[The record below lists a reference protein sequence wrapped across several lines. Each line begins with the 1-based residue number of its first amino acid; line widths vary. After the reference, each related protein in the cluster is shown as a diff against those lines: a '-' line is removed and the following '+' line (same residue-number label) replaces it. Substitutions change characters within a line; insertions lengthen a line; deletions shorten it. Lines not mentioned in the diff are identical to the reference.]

1 MAAKSIKLKEDLYYC
16 GVYDE
21 KLRIFDIV
29 MMTPFGSTYNAYIV
43 KGKKHTVL
51 IETVKEKFYDEM
63 VQRIE
68 DAIGKDGKI
77 DYIIHNHTEPDHTG
91 SSHRLIMEKFP
102 EAKVIGSQN
111 AVAYLKDI
119 NKELSP
125 KITYLVAGKDIQN
138 LDIGGYTLQF
148 TQAPFLHWPDS
159 MFTYIPEMK
168 AAFTCDFF
176 GSHYCFPELLD
187 SKIDKWGDF
196 MEAYKYYYDAIFGPF
211 PKYVLDG
218 CKIIRK
224 YQKTTGLEFIGNSH
238 GPMLTD
244 AKMEELV
251 SLYEKWGEA
260 GKLAPEKRWKDG
272 VTIVYVSA
280 YGYTEEIAKAMKEG
294 IEAQGIPV
302 KMFDAVYAKEEE
314 IAPAMSTYRGLLFGS
329 PTLINDALPQ
339 IWQAVN
345 KLNPMINMGQM
356 AGTFGSYGWS
366 GEACQNLDQR
376 LKQLKLKQPLDP
388 FTVKFRPSKAEL
400 ENAKVWAGKFARA
413 VKGEKIME
421 RKKELAKAEGKKT
434 KEEAPKYPTDG
445 KLRKWKCIVC
455 GEIFQSVLPPN
466 QCPACS
472 AEGDIWVEVGVVE
485 AFEGQEKPEP
495 SFKGTVAVIG
505 GCGAGFSA
513 VKAIR
518 EKNAACKVLLF
529 SDEGMPYY
537 RPTVTKQFEYMTNEK
552 WLEQNKVELIKEKV
566 TAVNSSEKTLKVSSG
581 KTYSFDRAILA
592 VGSKPFSPFPK
603 ADNVFTVKTPED
615 MERIVK
621 FSLGGKGYSNPVFIG
636 GGLLGLEAAERM
648 VQVNSKNIKKMT
660 MIEVM
665 NRILP
670 RQLDQVGSEIYAK
683 MLVNQGLELKI
694 GTMIDTFAL
703 QEVVDPE
710 TNEKKTIAHKI
721 KFKDG
726 TELETDCI
734 VVAIGV
740 KPDLELAQQV
750 GAKAGRA
757 IQVDEEM
764 KTSVSDIYA
773 AGDCTEVNGMWIPNW
788 PNAIAQGMVAGWS
801 ASGFIEDIKEAE
813 AKKPFRFTRES
824 SPYNLT
830 SFGAKVF
837 SLGEVNE
844 CTTFLTKRDG
854 DDQYVKIAFDKEK
867 KMCGALLIGK
877 DILPTISTT
886 ALTRGV
892 AQRISVLEAAKLLAN
907 A

>member
-1 MAAKSIKLKEDLYYC
+1 ML
-16 GVYDE
+16 
-21 KLRIFDIV
+21 
-29 MMTPFGSTYNAYIV
+29 
-43 KGKKHTVL
+43 
-51 IETVKEKFYDEM
+51 
-63 VQRIE
+63 QRIE
-68 DAIGKDGKI
+68 DVIGKDGKI
-77 DYIIHNHTEPDHTG
+77 DYIVHNHTEPDHTG

-148 TQAPFLHWPDS
+148 HQAPFLHWPDS

-176 GSHYCFPELLD
+176 GSHYCFPELMD
-187 SKIDKWGDF
+187 TKIPKWDEF

-224 YQKTTGLEFIGNSH
+224 FQKTGLEFIGNSH
-238 GPMLTD
+238 GPVLTD
-244 AKMEELV
+244 KMEELV
-251 SLYEKWGEA
+251 KLYEKWGEA
-260 GKLAPEKRWKDG
+260 GKLEPAKRWKDG

-294 IEAQGIPV
+294 IEKQGLPV
-302 KMFDAVYAKEEE
+302 KMFDAVYAKPEE
-314 IAPAMSTYRGLLFGS
+314 ISPAMSTYRGLLFGS
-329 PTLINDALPQ
+329 PTLVNDALPQ

-345 KLNPMINMGQM
+345 TLNPMINMGQV
-356 AGTFGSYGWS
+356 AGVFGSYGWS
-366 GEACQNLDQR
+366 GEATQNLDQR

-400 ENAKVWAGKFARA
+400 ENAKAWAEKFARA

-421 RKKELAKAEGKKT
+421 RKKELAKIEGKSKV
-434 KEEAPKYPTDG
+434 EVPKYPTDG

-455 GEIFQSVLPPN
+455 GEIFTSVVPPN

-495 SFKGTVAVIG
+495 SFKGTVAIIG

-518 EKNAACKVLLF
+518 EKNSACKVLMF

-537 RPTVTKQFEYMTNEK
+537 RPTVTKNFEYMTNQK
-552 WLEQNKVELIKEKV
+552 WLEQNNVELIKEKV
-566 TAVNSSEKTLKVSSG
+566 TAINSSEKSLKVASG
-581 KTYSFDRAILA
+581 KTFNFDTAILA

-603 ADNVFTVKTPED
+603 AENVFTVKTPED
-615 MERIVK
+615 MDKIVK
-621 FSLGGKGYSNPVFIG
+621 YSLAGKGYSNPVIIG

-648 VQVNSKNIKKMT
+648 VQVNSKNIKKLT
-660 MIEVM
+660 MIESM

-670 RQLDQVGSEIYAK
+670 RQLDMVGSELYSK
-683 MLVNQGLELKI
+683 MLQAQGLDLKI
-694 GTMIDTFAL
+694 GQIIDTFAL
-703 QEVVDPE
+703 QEITDPE
-710 TNEKKTIAHKI
+710 TNEKRVIAHKI

-740 KPDLELAQQV
+740 RPDTELAQQAGV
-750 GAKAGRA
+750 KCGRA

-764 KTSVSDIYA
+764 KTSVSGIYA
-773 AGDCTEVNGMWIPNW
+773 AGDCAEINGMWIPNW
-788 PNAIAQGMVAGWS
+788 PNAISQGMVAGWS
-801 ASGFIEDIKEAE
+801 ACGYIDDLKEADQ
-813 AKKPFRFTRES
+813 KKNYRFTRES
-824 SPYNLT
+824 SPYSLN

-877 DILPTISTT
+877 DVLPTISTI
-886 ALTRGV
+886 ALTKGV
-892 AQRISVLEAAKLLAN
+892 AQRITVLEAAKLLAS